1 MKPPKPPAR
10 EIAAYARV
18 SSEKQA
24 QQRTIES
31 QVAAIQERVAQDGY
45 QLRPERWF
53 LDDGYTGEVLRR
65 PALEALR
72 DQVAAAAIER
82 LYIHSPDRLARR
94 YAHQVLLLE
103 EFQRAGVE
111 VVFLNHACDESPEG
125 ELLLQIQGV
134 IAEYERAKML
144 ERCRRGRKQHARQG
158 HVSVLS
164 RAPFGY
170 RYFKKS
176 TTEGGRFEIVP
187 EEADVLRRIFYWYVR
202 EGLPLY
208 GITKRLNQAQIPT
221 RTRKNQWQRSAVAR
235 ILSNPASMGRARFGR
250 TRVGPRR
257 SRIRA
262 FKGQA
267 EHPRQHFSMYRTV
280 PEEQIEIPVPAIIDE
295 ELFQLAQE
303 RLTENRRRRRLRPD
317 GPRHLLQGL
326 LVCQSCGR
334 ALIYQSST
342 KRYGYYRCNGSQ
354 VHRLG
359 GPRVCFNRGVRAD
372 HLEQVV
378 WQDVC
383 SLLTDSDR
391 LEREHARRLQE
402 LEHSASSEHGAYE
415 KLITRAQ
422 QSLERLLDAYQDGLL
437 TKQEFETRSTSL
449 RQRIVK
455 MQEESRT
462 AASIDATRSALRD
475 TMQGFTEFAQAV
487 KNSLDRNDRQTRIK
501 ILRLLIKHIEVS
513 ETTITIVYKVNPF
526 PFERPPEGGFLQDCS
541 RRQHFATWQAGD
553 ADRFSSRAHAAAP
566 GSPAHTRRP
575 YGSTLAVHVAL
586 TRDARPSIN
595 ASTFF
600 YESACSVSRGV
611 CYNPAAYLPLSAPAT
626 RQGRCNWPSKPP
638 SLHRPA
644 CFAQKGDSPLGI
656 TVPLE

>member
-1 MKPPKPPAR
+1 MKLPAR

-31 QVAAIQERVAQDGY
+31 QVTAIQERVAQDGY

-53 LDDGYTGEVLRR
+53 VDDGYTGEVLRR

-94 YAHQVLLLE
+94 YAHQVLLME

-170 RYFKKS
+170 RYLKKS
-176 TTEGGRFEIVP
+176 ATEAGRFEIVP
-187 EEADVLRRIFYWYVR
+187 EEADILRRIFHWYVR
-202 EGLPLY
+202 EDLPLC
-208 GITKRLNQAQIPT
+208 GITKRLNHAQIPT
-221 RTRKNQWQRSAVAR
+221 RTRRNQWQCSAVAR
-235 ILSNPASMGRARFGR
+235 VLSNPASMGRARFGR

-267 EHPRQHFSMYRTV
+267 EHPRQHFSMYRTA

-295 ELFQLAQE
+295 ELFHLAQE
-303 RLTENRRRRRLRPD
+303 RLADNRRRRRARQD

-334 ALIYQSST
+334 ALIYQSSSA
-342 KRYGYYRCNGSQ
+342 KRYSYYRCNGSQ
-354 VHRLG
+354 AHRFG
-359 GPRVCFNRGVRAD
+359 GPRVCFNRAVRAE

-383 SLLTDSDR
+383 SLLTDSER
-391 LEREHARRLQE
+391 LQREHARRLQE

-422 QSLERLLDAYQDGLL
+422 QSLERLLDAYQDGLV
-437 TKQEFETRSTSL
+437 TKPEFETRSTSL
-449 RQRIVK
+449 RQRIAK
-455 MQEESRT
+455 MQEASRT
-462 AASIDATRSALRD
+462 AASVDAARSALRD
-475 TMQGFTEFAQAV
+475 TVQGFTEFAQAV
-487 KNSLDRNDRQTRIK
+487 KHSLDRNDLPTRIK
-501 ILRLLIKHIEVS
+501 ILRLLIKQIEVS

-526 PFERPPEGGFLQDCS
+526 PFERPPARGILQDCS
-541 RRQHFATWQAGD
+541 RRQQ
-553 ADRFSSRAHAAAP
+553 
-566 GSPAHTRRP
+566 
-575 YGSTLAVHVAL
+575 L
-586 TRDARPSIN
+586 T
-595 ASTFF
+595 T
-600 YESACSVSRGV
+600 
-611 CYNPAAYLPLSAPAT
+611 
-626 RQGRCNWPSKPP
+626 
-638 SLHRPA
+638 
-644 CFAQKGDSPLGI
+644 
-656 TVPLE
+656 